1 MKKITKS
8 VILLFAV
15 ALLTLIVACTQSA
28 NEFTVKFLVDGEVVK
43 TETVA
48 KGEDAEGLIVTKEG
62 HYFVNW
68 DKKITNVQSDLEV
81 NAVFAANE
89 YVVTFYDDYGNFIEN
104 QFIEYGQSAKAPT
117 MNDRD
122 NAAFI
127 GWDKD
132 ITCIKENMEV
142 RAMYQYT
149 CTISYYDGNEELY
162 LKPTKYISGNKLEL
176 PIPTKEGYEFIG
188 WFLSDISLTPYFEID
203 DNFKTDLKLYARWVQ
218 VEQTEEFVLPE
229 STYKFSSIN
238 KIKHSSGDFY
248 VYQPQLPAGATTGAT
263 NYDWSTSDPSVASVS
278 QWSSISVVSAGY
290 CVLTA
295 TLKTDPNY
303 TINCVIKV
311 TSDGVVI
318 SSEEEANTF
327 ELCVVTFKDKDG
339 SVISTAKC
347 PKNGSVIYP
356 TPTEYEG
363 YKFVGW
369 DKDNFN
375 ITEDTVITA
384 QYEEGTNKY
393 QGKTFAIIGDSI
405 STFKGYIPEGF
416 SYFYPYPT
424 ADVNDVNLTW
434 WMQAINN
441 VGGSLLVNN
450 SYSGTCVGDSSSYAT
465 KNKSRLEY
473 TLLSGVAP
481 DVIIIYMGS
490 NDCASKYVSK
500 TDFSRGYKQML
511 DNLKKLCPE
520 SEIILCQLATSPFY
534 ETEEQLE
541 YNEVIASYGEQ
552 YNLEVFDLSS
562 VSLHGKLVDSAHPMS
577 AGMNAV
583 ADKVTEL
590 LLKEDE

>member
-1 MKKITKS
+1 MKKIRRVGIS
-8 VILLFAV
+8 LFIVFLL
-15 ALLTLIVACTQSA
+15 LSIVSCTQSS
-28 NEFTVKFLVDGEVVK
+28 NEFTVKFFVDGEVVK
-43 TETVA
+43 TEIVT
-48 KGEDAEGLIVTKEG
+48 KGEDAVGLEVNKEG

-68 DKKITNVQSDLEV
+68 DKDITNVQSDLDV
-81 NAVFAANE
+81 NAVFGAYE
-89 YVVTFYDDYGNFIEN
+89 FLVSFYDDFGNFIEN
-104 QFIEYGQSAKAPT
+104 QFIEYGKSAIAPV
-117 MNDRD
+117 MNDRE
-122 NAAFI
+122 NAVFS
-127 GWDKD
+127 GWNKD
-132 ITCIKENMEV
+132 ITCVKENMEV
-142 RAMYQYT
+142 RAIYQYT
-149 CTISYYDGNEELY
+149 CTITYYDGNEELY
-162 LKPTKYISGNKLEL
+162 LKPTKYVSGNKLEL
-176 PIPTKEGYEFIG
+176 PIPTKDGYEFIG

-218 VEQTEEFVLPE
+218 VEQKEDFELPE

-238 KIKHSSGDFY
+238 KIKHSTGDYY
-248 VYQPQLPAGATTGAT
+248 VYQPQMPAGVITGAT
-263 NYDWSTSDPSVASVS
+263 NYDWTTSNPSVASVS

-311 TSDGVVI
+311 TADGVTI
-318 SSEEEANTF
+318 SSEEEANNF
-327 ELCVVTFKDKDG
+327 ELCLVTFKDKEG
-339 SVISTAKC
+339 NVIATSKC

-356 TPTEYEG
+356 TPTSYEG

-369 DKDNFN
+369 DKNNFN

-424 ADVNDVNLTW
+424 ADVYDVNLTW
-434 WMQAINN
+434 WMQTINN

-450 SYSGTCVGDSSSYAT
+450 SYSGTCVGDSSAYAT

-490 NDCASKYVSK
+490 NDCASKFVSK
-500 TDFSRGYKQML
+500 TEFSRGYKQML
-511 DNLKKLCPE
+511 DNLKKLCPN
-520 SEIILCQLATSPFY
+520 SEIILCQLVTSPFY
-534 ETEEQLE
+534 EVEEQHA
-541 YNEVIASYGEQ
+541 YNEVIASYGKE

-577 AGMNAV
+577 TGMNAV
-583 ADKVTEL
+583 AEKVTEL
-590 LLKEDE
+590 LLKED